1 MRAGDEWAVTEE
13 GLRREAQSLGEVLE
27 RLKGR
32 ISPALIGGS
41 GWEGVVER
49 ARGLPANLA
58 AFPFGFELPLH
69 ERRPVADLGVTVVAG
84 TRAAAFYEK
93 RGQDEGPDP
102 SAWGAARVLEAIGAG
117 GSPLRDVVGRNMMLE
132 YDVGSTA
139 GGTHPEPGLFLRPAE
154 RPIVGDGAGERYRDM
169 EVVLRAMVSAIGRD
183 FRAAEQREVERI
195 YGALEPDT
203 RVESFGVFPSRERA
217 IRLAVTGFR
226 GTREVMAFLERAGW
240 RGRPSIVDSTVSRF
254 EERGAFVNLAVHFD
268 VRPGG
273 PGPALGLSFL
283 AKDRRPKDPRYWVDR
298 PRQWTAFIDGLRED
312 RLAVPEKL
320 AELAGWSTEPETL
333 FSRSGTFVLLRGIHH
348 FKLVLAGDR
357 IDQVKG
363 YVFLLM
369 SSLPRAEASGDPS
382 V

>member
-1 MRAGDEWAVTEE
+1 MRARDEWAVTEE
-13 GLRREAQSLGEVLE
+13 GLRRESRSLGELME

-32 ISPALIGGS
+32 IPPALVGGR
-41 GWEGVVER
+41 GWEGLVKR

-69 ERRPVADLGVTVVAG
+69 DRRPVADLGVTVVRG
-84 TRAAAFYEK
+84 TRAAAFYEG
-93 RGQDEGPDP
+93 RGRGEDADP
-102 SAWGAARVLEAIGAG
+102 SARGAARVLEAIGAEE
-117 GSPLRDVVGRNMMLE
+117 SPLRDIVGGNMMLE
-132 YDVGSTA
+132 YDIGSTA
-139 GGTHPEPGLFLRPAE
+139 SGTHPEPGIFLRPAE
-154 RPIVGDGAGERYRDM
+154 RPIVGDGTGERYRDM
-169 EVVLRAMVSAIGRD
+169 EVVLRAMASAIGRD

-217 IRLAVTGFR
+217 VRLAVTGFR
-226 GTREVMAFLERAGW
+226 GAHEVMAFLERAGW
-240 RGRPSIVDSTVSRF
+240 RGRLPVVDSAVSRF

-268 VRPGG
+268 VRADG

-298 PRQWTAFIDGLRED
+298 PLQWAAFIDGLRED
-312 RLAVPEKL
+312 RRVVREKL
-320 AELAGWSTEPETL
+320 SELAAWSTGPEVL
-333 FSRSGTFVLLRGIHH
+333 FSESGTFVLLRGIHH

-357 IDQVKG
+357 IEQVKG

-369 SSLPRAEASGDPS
+369 SFLARTGESGG
-382 V
+382 

>member
-1 MRAGDEWAVTEE
+1 MRARDEWAVTEE
-13 GLRREAQSLGEVLE
+13 GLRREARSLGEVME

-32 ISPALIGGS
+32 IPPALVGGR
-41 GWEGVVER
+41 GWEGLVQR

-69 ERRPVADLGVTVVAG
+69 DRRPVADLGVTVVGG
-84 TRAAAFYEK
+84 TRAAAFYED
-93 RGQDEGPDP
+93 RGRGEEADP
-102 SAWGAARVLEAIGAG
+102 SARGAARVLEAIGAEE
-117 GSPLRDVVGRNMMLE
+117 SPLRDIVGGNLMLE
-132 YDVGSTA
+132 YDIGSTA
-139 GGTHPEPGLFLRPAE
+139 SGTHPEPGIFLRPAE

-226 GTREVMAFLERAGW
+226 RAHEVMAFLERVGW
-240 RGRPSIVDSTVSRF
+240 RGRLPVVDSTVSRF

-268 VRPGG
+268 VRAGG

-283 AKDRRPKDPRYWVDR
+283 AKDRRPKDPRYWVDQ
-298 PRQWTAFIDGLRED
+298 PRQWNSFIDAVRED
-312 RLAVPEKL
+312 RLALPEKL
-320 AELAGWSTEPETL
+320 SELAGWSTGPETL

-357 IDQVKG
+357 IAQVKG

-369 SSLPRAEASGDPS
+369 SFLPQAGESGE
-382 V
+382 